1 MSTKSQPPGGI
12 TVKPHAEG
20 VSLSLAIPGFPGI
33 LVTRATFAE
42 ALRALAEHVE
52 RREASFPTPV
62 GVA

>member
-1 MSTKSQPPGGI
+1 MPDKSQPPGGI

-20 VSLSLAIPGFPGI
+20 VSISLAIPGFPGI
-33 LVTRATFAE
+33 LITRATFAE

-52 RREASFPTPV
+52 RREASFPKPV

>member
-1 MSTKSQPPGGI
+1 MSTKSPAREGI
-12 TVKPHAEG
+12 TVTPREDG
-20 VSLSLAIPGFPGI
+20 VTLSLVIPGFPGI